1 MEGSVHTSTWPDAD
15 ELRNAAGDGDP
26 LVWEIAAAVLSELR
40 GAKSAAKVRMGS
52 PIESAVVTDTAERI
66 ELFALAANDVAEAGK
81 VETLTTQVGDDASV
95 DTTIVP
101 QD

>member
-1 MEGSVHTSTWPDAD
+1 MCRPIALHYSPLDA
-15 ELRNAAGDGDP
+15 L
-26 LVWEIAAAVLSELR
+26 
-40 GAKSAAKVRMGS
+40 
-52 PIESAVVTDTAERI
+52 ESAVVTDTAERI

-101 QD
+101 QG